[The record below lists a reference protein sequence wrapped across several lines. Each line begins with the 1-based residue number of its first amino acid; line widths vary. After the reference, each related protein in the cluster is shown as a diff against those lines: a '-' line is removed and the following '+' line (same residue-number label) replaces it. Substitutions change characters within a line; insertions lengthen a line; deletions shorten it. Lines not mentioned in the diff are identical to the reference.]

1 MKSHCSR
8 EKYIENYRECDLEL
22 RAIHSLKG
30 KCKRVKFESLCGLE
44 LTGHTIAD
52 AYFVKWKAL
61 SSFVH
66 FFLDSNLHKFSADTY
81 LFSVNVRRQIL

>member
-44 LTGHTIAD
+44 VTGHTIAGV
-52 AYFVKWKAL
+52 YFDKWKAL

-66 FFLDSNLHKFSADTY
+66 FFSLIATFINSLQTLIF
-81 LFSVNVRRQIL
+81 FQ

>member
-52 AYFVKWKAL
+52 AYFDK
-61 SSFVH
+61 
-66 FFLDSNLHKFSADTY
+66 
-81 LFSVNVRRQIL
+81 